1 MEMHQRIKHVVKWLV
16 GNGFAGNQKEVGF
29 MLGYKSESSFSQI
42 LNDKVPVPGDFADR
56 LSAISPLLNRD
67 WIISGDGEMI
77 RNDYTNRFDESDK
90 ISVNESPST
99 YDIMKASNSQPILD
113 IRVCAGSGIG
123 LDGSENKVTEWVS
136 IPKFEGCLGVT
147 VFGDS
152 MYDKFKS
159 GDVVFV
165 RPISGRNDI
174 DFGQCYVV
182 ITREDRYI
190 KNLYESERGDDYVS
204 MVSYN
209 IETNPDGRRKYPD
222 RNIKKEEILFL
233 YKVAG
238 KLRRSQL

>member
-99 YDIMKASNSQPILD
+99 YDIMKANNNQPILD

-159 GDVVFV
+159 GDVNLFTEGSFRQRYDYSRAKVQDLFLSSDPKAFNLSKVF
-165 RPISGRNDI
+165 RNKLNEK
-174 DFGQCYVV
+174 
-182 ITREDRYI
+182 R
-190 KNLYESERGDDYVS
+190 KNF
-204 MVSYN
+204 
-209 IETNPDGRRKYPD
+209 PD
-222 RNIKKEEILFL
+222 RRVMELYAETLKDVTSGDVKEVGSVI
-233 YKVAG
+233 
-238 KLRRSQL
+238 

>member
-1 MEMHQRIKHVVKWLV
+1 MEGSKVLESILNHLNMRPKAFSDAI
-16 GNGFAGNQKEVGF
+16 GNEKPQAIYDIQKG
-29 MLGYKSESSFSQI
+29 KTKNISESM
-42 LNDKVPVPGDFADR
+42 
-56 LSAISPLLNRD
+56 AIK
-67 WIISGDGEMI
+67 IISVFPEFNKSWLMSGDGEMLKTESYSNTGEMQNVVRQDKEVYSTTQ
-77 RNDYTNRFDESDK
+77 RNC
-90 ISVNESPST
+90 
-99 YDIMKASNSQPILD
+99 QPILD

-123 LDGSENKVTEWVS
+123 LDGNENKVIEWVS
-136 IPKFEGCLGVT
+136 IPKFEGCTGVT

-159 GDVVFV
+159 GDIVFV
-165 RPISGRNDI
+165 RPISGRSDI

-190 KNLYESERGDDYVS
+190 KNLYESERGDEFVS

>member
-1 MEMHQRIKHVVKWLV
+1 MIIGERLK
-16 GNGFAGNQKEVGF
+16 G
-29 MLGYKSESSFSQI
+29 I
-42 LNDKVPVPGDFADR
+42 LKNK
-56 LSAISPLLNRD
+56 AISAKEFAMKVNVTEGMVYKYYKMSNIDSSLVYKWSECLDLPIMTFLDDEYYNKV
-67 WIISGDGEMI
+67 ICGEV
-77 RNDYTNRFDESDK
+77 RPCFDK
-90 ISVNESPST
+90 ID
-99 YDIMKASNSQPILD
+99 DIEDDRGISCHVEKSNLQPILD